1 MHHTNLAAI
10 ENDLCKQ
17 KLLLQFLYV
26 GPAIAIPRPFEAH
39 CPPQGDNKL
48 GIDKEVSKHT

>member
-39 CPPQGDNKL
+39 CPSKGDNKL